1 MTENN
6 FKIDLECLSNFKMD
20 LECLREVSGGKSDA
34 MQQSSKDN
42 FHGKPIMYTGT
53 WELMTFCGQMMSEFP
68 TFGLRVVRKNSKSQ
82 KSVLTQL
89 VSISHRVCLKI

>member
-6 FKIDLECLSNFKMD
+6 LEMY
-20 LECLREVSGGKSDA
+20 LECLREVSGGKFDA
-34 MQQSSKDN
+34 IQQSSKGN
-42 FHGKPIMYTGT
+42 FHGKSIMYIGI
-53 WELMTFCGQMMSEFP
+53 WEIEDICGQLIPEFP

-89 VSISHRVCLKI
+89 AHVSHRVCVKI